1 MSILFGK
8 RRLFALISF
17 ALFFPFA
24 HGSATTIQYTVYSTW
39 AANVTSPIELNFAS
53 LTNNANYST
62 SAGKTMNPATGTQT
76 QLPFVVTGPYTGGY
90 QLTTAWYTSHNIV
103 SFYGPASSTGNITV
117 TLPTG
122 GENAFLLGIGSVSAS
137 IITVTLSDGETF
149 SVAGAANTTEFLGL
163 SISHDVNWVTVA
175 SPGQAIVNDFY
186 FGGSKLTQDGGT
198 GNPPAAVEGS
208 TLCLLGGGLLSMVG
222 LRRKLFPAQ
231 LAA

>member
-1 MSILFGK
+1 MQFGK
-8 RRLFALISF
+8 RPVFALISF
-17 ALFFPFA
+17 AFFFPFA
-24 HGSATTIQYTVYSTW
+24 HGSATTMQYTGYTAW
-39 AANVTSPIELNFAS
+39 ASNVTNPVELNFAS
-53 LTNNANYST
+53 LPNNTNYST

-76 QLPFVVTGPYTGGY
+76 QLPFVFTGPYTGGN
-90 QLTTAWYTSHNIV
+90 QLTTAWYTTHNTV
-103 SFYGPASSTGNITV
+103 SFYGPTSSTGNITI

-122 GENAFLLGIGSVSAS
+122 GENAFLLGIGSNSAS
-137 IITVTLSDGETF
+137 TITVALSDGETF
-149 SVAGAANTTEFLGL
+149 SVAGTGNSTQFIGL

-208 TLCLLGGGLLSMVG
+208 TLCLIGGGLLSMVG
-222 LRRKLFPAQ
+222 LRRRLFPAAQ